1 MGQVPYEANAHG
13 SVYTYTPNNCI
24 YLPKSRKTFI
34 VKNYGVDLSYL
45 IVSLQGRRRLCFVG
59 YVTVYVV
66 DVVEIRGWSCLG
78 MVALWFVWCGDLTRQ
93 PPLSLLLLCT
103 STSWSSFVWLSLLS
117 LCLELVWPTTRRVC
131 VLTRIYTVTLED
143 SKQS

>member
-13 SVYTYTPNNCI
+13 LVYTYTPNNCI

-93 PPLSLLLLCT
+93 PPLTALALYFNILVVLRLTVSVVALSRAGLANYAQSL
-103 STSWSSFVWLSLLS
+103 
-117 LCLELVWPTTRRVC
+117 RAH
-131 VLTRIYTVTLED
+131 
-143 SKQS
+143 